1 MHFLLSK
8 HCILILFIIIHGGV
22 KMALTNLH
30 QIGNSKRV
38 RAIGTKA
45 EHLLWLI
52 HQGYRVPS
60 THVLP
65 YDFYELYRKDKKGHR
80 ENLKNQLDVVLN
92 PSLEYAVR
100 SSANVEDQKSHS
112 FAGQFKSILHRSG
125 LNSVLDAVEE
135 VLQGVDTPKIQ
146 AYLEKVKLDSNDL
159 KMAVIL
165 QEMVPP
171 VISGVAFSKNPMTG
185 LNEIV
190 IEAVRGSGEAL
201 LQGGATPDRWVHKW
215 GGWLNRPT
223 DSGIDEGLLAEV
235 VGQTK
240 EIAEAYGVPVDLEWV
255 YDGRDLHWVQL
266 REITG
271 LEDIPI
277 YSNRIA
283 REQLPGVIKPL
294 IWSVNV
300 PLVNSAWV
308 QLFTELIG
316 PNDIDPNSLAKAF
329 HYQAYFNMGT
339 IGRIFEALG
348 FPYDSLELLMGLTG
362 DQQRPSFRPTLK
374 TLRHIP
380 RILRFFIRAMGY
392 SRQVKVLLPELQSQ
406 HDKYAKLD
414 LVNMEEQD
422 LLSYYDELYDVNVK
436 AAYVNIVVPLLMNV
450 YNAMFKKRL
459 SSLGIDIAEFDLT
472 KGLRQLEEY
481 DPNVYLE
488 RLNKQY
494 EALDPNIQVKI
505 ASASFDDFRQLPGI
519 QKFQMAVETFI
530 RNFGHLS
537 ESGNDFSKVPWRENG
552 DLVLE
557 MIMNY
562 KPPQA
567 SRKRLVWEDLKLG
580 LLRRF
585 QFQSSYKRARHFR
598 LYREAISSQYTFGY
612 GLFRGIFMTL
622 GERFKERDL
631 IDRAED
637 IFFLYLDEVK
647 RMTEKDVSVK
657 SMRSVV
663 LERRE
668 EMEASRGVVLPEV
681 IYGDDP
687 PPLEAKGEGRKKL
700 TGIPTSRG
708 YYQGRINVIQ
718 KVTEFNKM
726 QKGDILVIPYSDVAW
741 TPLFAKAGAVIAES
755 GGILSH
761 SSIVARE
768 YGIPCVVSVSSAC
781 KLSDDV
787 VVKVDGYSGEITLIE
802 EEI

>member
-1 MHFLLSK
+1 
-8 HCILILFIIIHGGV
+8 
-22 KMALTNLH
+22 MAETNLH
-30 QIGNSKRV
+30 KLGASKRV
-38 RAIGTKA
+38 HAIGTKA

-65 YDFYELYRKDKKGHR
+65 YDFYEQYHQDENGLR

-100 SSANVEDQKSHS
+100 SSANVEDKKSHS

-125 LNSVLDAVEE
+125 LNSILDAVEE
-135 VLQGVDTPKIQ
+135 VWQAVETPKIH
-146 AYLEKVKLDSNDL
+146 AYLEKINLDSHEL
-159 KMAVIL
+159 KMAILL

-190 IEAVRGSGEAL
+190 IEAVKGSGEAL
-201 LQGGATPDRWVHKW
+201 LQGGITPDRWVHKW
-215 GGWLNRPT
+215 GGWIHRPAES
-223 DSGIDEGLLAEV
+223 DIDESLLEEV
-235 VGQTK
+235 VRQTR
-240 EIAEAYGVPVDLEWV
+240 EIAKTYGVPVDLEWV

-339 IGRIFEALG
+339 IGQIFEALG

-374 TLRHIP
+374 TLQHVP
-380 RILRFFIRAMGY
+380 RILRFFIKAMGY
-392 SRQVKVLLPELQSQ
+392 GRQVKVILPELQSQ
-406 HDKYAKLD
+406 HDEFAKLD
-414 LVNMEEQD
+414 WANMGEQE
-422 LLSYYDELYDVNVK
+422 LLAQYDGLYDLNVK
-436 AAYVNIVVPLLMNV
+436 AAYVNIVVPLLMNA
-450 YNAMFKKRL
+450 YNAMFKNRL

-472 KGLRQLEEY
+472 KGMEKLEEY
-481 DPNVYLE
+481 DPNVFLE

-494 EALDPNIQVKI
+494 EALDPNVQAEI
-505 ASASFDDFRQLPGI
+505 AASSYDDFQQVPGI
-519 QKFQMAVETFI
+519 EKFQKAVETFI
-530 RNFGHLS
+530 RDFGHLS
-537 ESGNDFSKVPWRENG
+537 ESGNDFSKVPWRESG
-552 DLVLE
+552 DLVLQ
-557 MIMNY
+557 MIVNY
-562 KPPQA
+562 KPPQVPQ
-567 SRKRLVWEDLKLG
+567 KRLAWEDLKLG

-585 QFQSSYKRARHFR
+585 QFQSSYMRARHFR

-612 GLFRGIFMTL
+612 GLFRGIFMAL
-622 GERFKERDL
+622 GERLKERDL

-637 IFFLYLDEVK
+637 IFFLYLAEVR
-647 RMTEKDVSVK
+647 RMVDKDASLK
-657 SMRSVV
+657 SMKSAVS
-663 LERRE
+663 ERRE
-668 EMEASRGVVLPEV
+668 AMEASRGVVLPEV

-708 YYQGRINVIQ
+708 YYQGRVNVIQ

-781 KLSDDV
+781 KLRDEV
-787 VVKVDGYSGEITLIE
+787 VVKVDGYSGEIILIE
-802 EEI
+802 EET